1 MLFRS
6 RQHGTQL
13 ARCRAAQENVR
24 AYRDR
29 ILPKAE
35 KAAALVRTGF
45 DAGKF
50 GFLDLVDTQR
60 TLTEARLAYW
70 DKLLEL
76 NLALAELEA
85 LAGHTTESP

>member
-1 MLFRS
+1 M
-6 RQHGTQL
+6 
-13 ARCRAAQENVR
+13 
-24 AYRDR
+24 
-29 ILPKAE
+29 
-35 KAAALVRTGF
+35 RTGF